1 MVVANVF
8 LYTDLCNAFWFS
20 RELFQNG
27 YSTMWYILRADIL
40 RVVQDFFK
48 PSISDEKKRA
58 ISLFSILILVFEIP
72 PTALFVDRIDCIMS
86 SLKDENNANET
97 IKVFFVT
104 SWKNCCAQKFVS
116 LKVKLKKPKTKEKPK
131 FCIS

>member
-1 MVVANVF
+1 MQRF
-8 LYTDLCNAFWFS
+8 LIFEGTVSKRLFYYLIYTT
-20 RELFQNG
+20 R
-27 YSTMWYILRADIL
+27 DIL

-48 PSISDEKKRA
+48 PSISDEKKQA

-104 SWKNCCAQKFVS
+104 S
-116 LKVKLKKPKTKEKPK
+116 
-131 FCIS
+131 

>member
-1 MVVANVF
+1 M
-8 LYTDLCNAFWFS
+8 FS
-20 RELFQNG
+20 YILTYATLSDFRGNCFKTVILLLF
-27 YSTMWYILRADIL
+27 WYILRADIL

-48 PSISDEKKRA
+48 PSINDEKKRA

-104 SWKNCCAQKFVS
+104 S
-116 LKVKLKKPKTKEKPK
+116 
-131 FCIS
+131 

>member
-1 MVVANVF
+1 M
-8 LYTDLCNAFWFS
+8 FS
-20 RELFQNG
+20 
-27 YSTMWYILRADIL
+27 YILTYATLSDFRGNCFKTVILLFDIYYARIFL

-104 SWKNCCAQKFVS
+104 S
-116 LKVKLKKPKTKEKPK
+116 
-131 FCIS
+131 

>member
-1 MVVANVF
+1 MF
-8 LYTDLCNAFWFS
+8 SYIPYILYIIYLYTLYII
-20 RELFQNG
+20 LIYLIY
-27 YSTMWYILRADIL
+27 YSTIWYILRADIL

-72 PTALFVDRIDCIMS
+72 PTALFVDHIDCIMS

-104 SWKNCCAQKFVS
+104 S
-116 LKVKLKKPKTKEKPK
+116 
-131 FCIS
+131 

>member
-1 MVVANVF
+1 MF
-8 LYTDLCNAFWFS
+8 SYYTDLCNAFWFS

-27 YSTMWYILRADIL
+27 YSTIWYILRADIL

-48 PSISDEKKRA
+48 PSISDEKKRE

-72 PTALFVDRIDCIMS
+72 PTALFVDHIDCIMS

-104 SWKNCCAQKFVS
+104 S
-116 LKVKLKKPKTKEKPK
+116 
-131 FCIS
+131 

>member
-1 MVVANVF
+1 MQRF
-8 LYTDLCNAFWFS
+8 LIFEGTVSKRLFYYLIYTT
-20 RELFQNG
+20 RG
-27 YSTMWYILRADIL
+27 YFKSCAR
-40 RVVQDFFK
+40 FFK

-72 PTALFVDRIDCIMS
+72 PTALFVDHIDCIMS

-104 SWKNCCAQKFVS
+104 S
-116 LKVKLKKPKTKEKPK
+116 
-131 FCIS
+131 

>member
-1 MVVANVF
+1 MQRF
-8 LYTDLCNAFWFS
+8 LIFEGTVSKRLFYYLIYTT
-20 RELFQNG
+20 RG
-27 YSTMWYILRADIL
+27 YFL

-48 PSISDEKKRA
+48 PSISDEKKQA

-104 SWKNCCAQKFVS
+104 S
-116 LKVKLKKPKTKEKPK
+116 
-131 FCIS
+131 